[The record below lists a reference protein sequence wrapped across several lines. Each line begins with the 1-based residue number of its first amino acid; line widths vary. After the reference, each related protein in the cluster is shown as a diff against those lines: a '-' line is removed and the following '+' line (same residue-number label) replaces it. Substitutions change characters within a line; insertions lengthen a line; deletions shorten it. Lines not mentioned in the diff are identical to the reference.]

1 MNVTLL
7 RSLLA
12 ALWFFGMA
20 GNQAFPLHYNAA
32 QTAEEDFSSEQR
44 EEQTLRNS
52 YQNRHRSRGKS
63 RHVPFASEM
72 RRSALTLVQKS
83 QLQFA
88 QFELS
93 RLRNSSIDPGSLLRV
108 LRI

>member
-1 MNVTLL
+1 
-7 RSLLA
+7 
-12 ALWFFGMA
+12 MA

-52 YQNRHRSRGKS
+52 HQNRHRSRAKS
-63 RHVPFASEM
+63 RHVPFAREIQQ
-72 RRSALTLVQKS
+72 SALTLGQKS

-93 RLRNSSIDPGSLLRV
+93 RLRNSSIDPGSLLQV

>member
-1 MNVTLL
+1 MKVNLL

-20 GNQAFPLHYNAA
+20 GTQAFPLQYNAA
-32 QTAEEDFSSEQR
+32 QAAEEDFSPEQR

-52 YQNRHRSRGKS
+52 YQSRHRSRGKT

-72 RRSALTLVQKS
+72 RQSAITLAQNS

-88 QFELS
+88 RFDLS
-93 RLRNSSIDPGSLLRV
+93 RRRYPSIDSCSLLRV

>member
-12 ALWFFGMA
+12 ALWFFGMG

-52 YQNRHRSRGKS
+52 HQSRHRSRGKS

-72 RRSALTLVQKS
+72 RQSALTLGQRS
-83 QLQFA
+83 QPQFA